1 MSLKANVFAN
11 YIGQIYVALV
21 GIAVL
26 PLYLKYMGAE
36 AYGLVGFFV
45 LLQSL
50 FQLLDMGITPTL
62 SREAAR
68 VNGEVAD
75 AWRLRRLLRLMELI
89 FMTTS
94 LLACL
99 ALVALAGTVATDW
112 LQVRQLDLLE
122 VQRAIELMA
131 VIAALRLVG
140 GLYRGVI
147 SGFERL
153 VWLNGF
159 NVLMATI
166 RFVFVIPVFV
176 HVGSTPTL
184 FFVYQLLLA
193 LIELLVLIAQTYRWL
208 PAAGPAGAAGRGR
221 SSQKEVLRFSLGIAF
236 AGAVWLLVTNV
247 DKLLLSRVLPLSDY
261 AYFSLAVLA
270 ASGVTLVTAPV
281 SGALLPRL
289 ASLAAAGDERGLL
302 RLYGHATQ
310 LVALVAFP
318 VSLMMGFFP
327 GQVLWAWTGDAE
339 LVRHAAPV
347 LRLYALGNGLLA
359 MGAFPYYLQY
369 AKGDLRLHLMGNGL
383 FLVVL
388 IPVLVW
394 STLGYGAVG
403 AGWTW
408 LGLNVAYFV
417 LWIPRVHQRF
427 YRGLH
432 SSWLRRDV
440 GGIALTT
447 SAGAIL
453 AYGLFSWPQE
463 RAGVLAGLLGL
474 GVFLLVLGSLGSAWI
489 RGLVLDRWRRLKLRQ

>member
-1 MSLKANVFAN
+1 M
-11 YIGQIYVALV
+11 YVALV
-21 GIAVL
+21 GIVVL

-62 SREAAR
+62 TREAAR
-68 VNGEVAD
+68 INGKLAD
-75 AWRLRRLLRLMELI
+75 AWRLRRLLRLMESI
-89 FMTTS
+89 FVATS
-94 LLACL
+94 LMACL
-99 ALVALAGTVATDW
+99 VLVAFADTVAANW

-122 VQRAIELMA
+122 VQQAIELMA

-147 SGFERL
+147 SGLERL

-166 RFVFVIPVFV
+166 RFVFVIPFFV

-184 FFVYQLLLA
+184 FFAYQLLLA
-193 LIELLVLIAQTYRWL
+193 LIELVVLIVQTYRWL
-208 PAAGPAGAAGRGR
+208 PDAMSSGPAARDRR
-221 SSQKEVLRFSLGIAF
+221 SLKEVLQFSLGIAF
-236 AGAVWLLVTNV
+236 AGAVWLLITSV
-247 DKLLLSRVLPLSDY
+247 DKLLLSKVLPLSDY
-261 AYFSLAVLA
+261 AYYSLAVLA
-270 ASGVTLVTAPV
+270 ASGVTMVTVPV
-281 SGALLPRL
+281 SNALLPRL
-289 ASLAAAGDERGLL
+289 ASLAAAGDEQGLI
-302 RLYGHATQ
+302 RLYGNATQ

-318 VSLMMGFFP
+318 ASLMIAFFP
-327 GQVLWAWTGDAE
+327 EQVLWAWTGDAE

-369 AKGDLRLHLMGNGL
+369 AKGDLRLHLVGNGL

-447 SAGAIL
+447 SAGGIL
-453 AYGLFSWPQE
+453 AYGLFNWPQD
-463 RAGVLAGLLGL
+463 RLGVLASLLVL
-474 GVFLLVLGSLGSAWI
+474 GVFLLVLGALGSAWI
-489 RGLVLDRWRRLKLRQ
+489 RGLVLERWRRLKLHR